1 MDEAKKDVP
10 LTNVCPAC
18 GARFTCGMAAG
29 LEACWCASLPPVL
42 AVPAADAGQCY
53 CPDCLR
59 KVIAE
64 AEAR

>member
-1 MDEAKKDVP
+1 MDQSKQKPP
-10 LTNVCPAC
+10 LTNTCPAC
-18 GARFTCGMAAG
+18 GTPFTCGMNAG

-42 AVPAADAGQCY
+42 AVPSSDVGQCY